1 MFGWHRLIKATHQ
14 LQIHSRSS
22 APASN
27 TARDRDAAVQG
38 ALPQSLTPVMPH
50 PGLLLTHPTAEPSPV
65 RGSAPSSSPAV
76 ASYPES
82 TLPLPPVLKAHQTS
96 RHRRRTPPLTVSP
109 QAHNPLHSPLLG
121 QAGADE
127 LLSLARQYGAC
138 IDRREPKRPKQE
150 LSAKK
155 SDGAHRPVSAIFSAS
170 YCFLLLLL
178 LACMRTASP
187 LLQAD
192 RNTLE
197 QTYRPTATPWNK
209 PCVLLQSM
217 TSVTVDL
224 LWLLTQNSCKLSVQY
239 TGIHNL
245 QHQGYGRTDAIK
257 SANI

>member
-170 YCFLLLLL
+170 YCFLLLLW

-197 QTYRPTATPWNK
+197 QTLCAFAKHDFSYCRFAVASHAKFLQAVCAVYWHTQSATPR
-209 PCVLLQSM
+209 
-217 TSVTVDL
+217 
-224 LWLLTQNSCKLSVQY
+224 LWTHRC
-239 TGIHNL
+239 
-245 QHQGYGRTDAIK
+245 K